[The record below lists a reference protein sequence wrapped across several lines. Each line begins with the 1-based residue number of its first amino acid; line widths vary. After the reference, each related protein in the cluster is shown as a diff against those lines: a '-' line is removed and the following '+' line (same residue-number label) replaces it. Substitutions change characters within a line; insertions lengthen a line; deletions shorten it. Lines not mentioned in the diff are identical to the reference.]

1 MCEEP
6 IHYFFFFYRN
16 NIKNVFV
23 QALVIALGESL
34 VFYIY
39 AAGYIFGA
47 YLVKENRAAYE
58 DIFL

>member
-1 MCEEP
+1 M
-6 IHYFFFFYRN
+6 
-16 NIKNVFV
+16 FV
-23 QALVIALGESL
+23 QAAVIALGESV

-47 YLVKENRAAYE
+47 YLVKENRAAYD